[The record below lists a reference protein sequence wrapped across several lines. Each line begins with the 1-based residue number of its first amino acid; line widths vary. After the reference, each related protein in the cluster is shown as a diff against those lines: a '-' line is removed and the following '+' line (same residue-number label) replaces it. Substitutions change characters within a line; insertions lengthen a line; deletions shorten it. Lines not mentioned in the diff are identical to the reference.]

1 MNPVV
6 TNHCALCQSENIKQ
20 VFTARNQHGR
30 HLLDGADT
38 FPVYSC
44 RACGSI
50 FLGGFIID
58 NDYYQKYYKLGYY
71 EHAGGSLLS
80 SFLSILSKRAVHKK
94 QKLIL
99 AGVGKKDGSKVSIL
113 DVGCGSGGFLSTLD
127 TGKFIKTGIEINPEG
142 AALCR
147 KKGLEVYDQ
156 KILDIHFGG
165 RTFDAVTMWH
175 VLEHVPNP
183 VEVLKKISTILSH
196 DGVLLFEV
204 PNTGSFGF
212 KYGKADWFHLDSP
225 RHLVLYNKKSAAKLC
240 ELAGFTITHIQ
251 SSIFD
256 YPLDL
261 FWSIRTSPIRYIFYP
276 LYPFVK
282 FFSRETLLF
291 VCKKI

>member
-30 HLLDGADT
+30 HLLDGEDT

-44 RACGSI
+44 LACGSI
-50 FLGGFIID
+50 FLGGFVID

-71 EHAGGSLLS
+71 EHSGGSLLS
-80 SFLSILSKRAVHKK
+80 RLVTVLSALAVHAK

-99 AGVGKKDGSKVSIL
+99 ASIGEKDGRKVSIL
-113 DVGCGSGGFLSTLD
+113 DIGCGSGGFLSKLD
-127 TGKFIKTGIEINPEG
+127 AGKFTKTGIEINPEG

-147 KKGLEVYDQ
+147 KNGLEVYDQ
-156 KILDIHFGG
+156 NLLDVDFHD
-165 RTFDAVTMWH
+165 RVFDAVTLWH
-175 VLEHVPNP
+175 VLEHIPNP
-183 VEVLKKISTILSH
+183 VEVLKKISTILSRN
-196 DGVLLFEV
+196 GVLIFEV

-212 KYGKADWFHLDSP
+212 QYGKANWFHLDSP
-225 RHLVLYNKKSAAKLC
+225 RHLVLYNKKSVEKLC
-240 ELAGFTITHIQ
+240 ALAGFTIERIE
-251 SSIFD
+251 SSMFD

-261 FWSIRTSPIRYIFYP
+261 FWSVRKSLLRYLFYP
-276 LYPFVK
+276 LYPIVK
-282 FFSRETLLF
+282 FFSKETLLF